1 MARLNTER
9 QKRLEPERIEYAV
22 RKIQELGY
30 EITHRD
36 DLMVQF
42 THKGQPVTFFPYS
55 GWATGKTIQDGR
67 GLKKLLKQLRHE

>member
-1 MARLNTER
+1 MNIDR

-36 DLMVQF
+36 DLMIQF
-42 THKGQPVTFFPYS
+42 THKGQSVTFFPYS

-67 GLKKLLKQLRHE
+67 GLQKLLKQLQHG

>member
-36 DLMVQF
+36 DLMIRTGIAETSKTV
-42 THKGQPVTFFPYS
+42 
-55 GWATGKTIQDGR
+55 ATWVNGELTTKSA
-67 GLKKLLKQLRHE
+67 

>member
-1 MARLNTER
+1 MNTER

-22 RKIQELGY
+22 RKIKELGY

-36 DLMVQF
+36 DLMIQF
-42 THKGQPVTFFPYS
+42 TYKGQPVTFFPYS

-67 GLKKLLKQLRHE
+67 GLQKLLKQLRHG